1 MNLVTRKSNFIQ
13 ELSNIDESLLEKLE
27 LLVKASKK
35 DWYSELS
42 AQEKEEIEI
51 GISQADNNELVSHS
65 AVMDK
70 FKKWH

>member
-1 MNLVTRKSNFIQ
+1 MNLATRKYNFIQ
-13 ELSNIDESLLEKLE
+13 ELSNVDESLLEKLE

-42 AQEKEEIEI
+42 AQEKEEIET
-51 GISQADNNELVSHS
+51 GISQADNSELVSHS

>member
-1 MNLVTRKSNFIQ
+1 MNLATRKYNFIQ
-13 ELSNIDESLLEKLE
+13 ELTNIEESLLEKLE

-35 DWYSELS
+35 DWYTELS

-51 GISQADNNELVSHS
+51 GIFQADNNELISHS

-70 FKKWH
+70 FSKWH

>member
-1 MNLVTRKSNFIQ
+1 MNLATRKYNFIQ
-13 ELSNIDESLLEKLE
+13 ELSNVDENLLAKLE

-35 DWYSELS
+35 DWYSKLS
-42 AQEKEEIEI
+42 VEEKEEIEI

>member
-1 MNLVTRKSNFIQ
+1 MDLATRKYNFIQ
-13 ELSNIDESLLEKLE
+13 ELSGVDENLLEKLE

-51 GISQADNNELVSHS
+51 GITQADNDELVSHS
-65 AVMDK
+65 TVMDK

>member
-1 MNLVTRKSNFIQ
+1 MNLATRKYNFIQ
-13 ELSNIDESLLEKLE
+13 ELSNVDESLLEKLE

-35 DWYSELS
+35 DWYSGLS
-42 AQEKEEIEI
+42 EQEKEEIEI

-65 AVMDK
+65 TVMDK

>member
-1 MNLVTRKSNFIQ
+1 MNLATRKYNFIQ
-13 ELSNIDESLLEKLE
+13 ELSNVDESLLEKLE

-42 AQEKEEIEI
+42 AEEKEEIEI

-65 AVMDK
+65 IVMDK

>member
-1 MNLVTRKSNFIQ
+1 
-13 ELSNIDESLLEKLE
+13 LEKLE

-42 AQEKEEIEI
+42 EQEKEEIEI

-65 AVMDK
+65 TVMDK

>member
-1 MNLVTRKSNFIQ
+1 MNLATRKYNFIQ
-13 ELSNIDESLLEKLE
+13 ELSNVDESLLEKLE

-42 AQEKEEIEI
+42 AQEKEEIET

-65 AVMDK
+65 TVMDK

>member
-1 MNLVTRKSNFIQ
+1 MDLETRKYNFIQ
-13 ELSNIDESLLEKLE
+13 ELSNVDESLLEKLE
-27 LLVKASKK
+27 LLVNASKK
-35 DWYSELS
+35 DWYNELS
-42 AQEKEEIEI
+42 VEEKEEIEI

>member
-1 MNLVTRKSNFIQ
+1 MDLETRKYNFIQ
-13 ELSNIDESLLEKLE
+13 ELSNVDESLLEKLE

-35 DWYSELS
+35 DWHSELS
-42 AQEKEEIEI
+42 VEEKVEIEI

>member
-1 MNLVTRKSNFIQ
+1 MDLETRKYNFIQ
-13 ELSNIDESLLEKLE
+13 ELTNVDESLLGKLE

-42 AQEKEEIEI
+42 VEEKDEIEI

-70 FKKWH
+70 FKKWR

>member
-1 MNLVTRKSNFIQ
+1 MDLEARKYNFIQ
-13 ELSNIDESLLEKLE
+13 ELSNVDESLLEKLE

-42 AQEKEEIEI
+42 VEEKDEIEI

-65 AVMDK
+65 TVMDK

>member
-1 MNLVTRKSNFIQ
+1 MNLATRKYNFIQ
-13 ELSNIDESLLEKLE
+13 ELSNVDENLLEKLE

-35 DWYSELS
+35 DWYSKLS
-42 AQEKEEIEI
+42 VEEKEEIEI

>member
-1 MNLVTRKSNFIQ
+1 MNLATRKYNFIQ
-13 ELSNIDESLLEKLE
+13 ELSNVDESLLEKLE
-27 LLVKASKK
+27 MLVKASKK

-51 GISQADNNELVSHS
+51 GISQADDNELLSHS
-65 AVMDK
+65 TVMDK

>member
-1 MNLVTRKSNFIQ
+1 MNLATRKYNFIQ
-13 ELSNIDESLLEKLE
+13 ELSNVDESLLEKLE

-35 DWYSELS
+35 DWYNELS
-42 AQEKEEIEI
+42 VQEKEEIEI

>member
-1 MNLVTRKSNFIQ
+1 MNLAARKYNFIQ
-13 ELSNIDESLLEKLE
+13 ELSNVDESLLDKLE

-42 AQEKEEIEI
+42 EQEKEEIEI

>member
-1 MNLVTRKSNFIQ
+1 MNLATRKYNFIQ
-13 ELSNIDESLLEKLE
+13 ELSNVDESLLEKLE

-35 DWYSELS
+35 DWYNELS
-42 AQEKEEIEI
+42 EQEKEEIEI

>member
-1 MNLVTRKSNFIQ
+1 MNLATRKYNFIQ
-13 ELSNIDESLLEKLE
+13 ELSNVDESLLEKLE

-42 AQEKEEIEI
+42 VEEKEEIEI